1 MADPVADQERR
12 AARKKA
18 KKEKRAADGSRTG
31 SGIYQ
36 LPASGF
42 LSHQRQNKS
51 GARTSA
57 KSNFQRSLSLYGE
70 GVGAHE
76 QRILGRHDDRHTTA
90 SRAARSRGER
100 TTATAASVR
109 GLTRSTRRSSRDET
123 YDVEVENVS
132 TKPKDQ
138 RLSTTT
144 GAQTAQAHS
153 AQQLEIVPP
162 TLAEVEQMD
171 ALRALET
178 TALGSENRPVQ
189 SPQRVSLNGHF
200 LNAEMNPHAG
210 GGSRILAY
218 GTKLFHG
225 NVKNN

>member
-18 KKEKRAADGSRTG
+18 KKEKRAADGSRAAG

-36 LPASGF
+36 LAASGF
-42 LSHQRQNKS
+42 LSQRQNKS
-51 GARTSA
+51 GARSA

-70 GVGAHE
+70 G
-76 QRILGRHDDRHTTA
+76 
-90 SRAARSRGER
+90 
-100 TTATAASVR
+100 
-109 GLTRSTRRSSRDET
+109 RRNFS
-123 YDVEVENVS
+123 
-132 TKPKDQ
+132 
-138 RLSTTT
+138 TT
-144 GAQTAQAHS
+144 GAGAQAHS
-153 AQQLEIVPP
+153 TQQLEIVPP

-171 ALRALET
+171 ALRALES
-178 TALGSENRPVQ
+178 TALGSESRPLQ